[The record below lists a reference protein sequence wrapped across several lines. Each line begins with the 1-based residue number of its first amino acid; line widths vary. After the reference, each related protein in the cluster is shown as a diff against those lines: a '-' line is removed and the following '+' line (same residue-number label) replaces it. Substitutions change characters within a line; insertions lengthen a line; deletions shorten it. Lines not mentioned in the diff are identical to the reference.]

1 MFLYSVYNLY
11 KTRVMNIIYFNN
23 IALYKTLINETTCNI
38 SFNSKYHWNKK

>member
-23 IALYKTLINETTCNI
+23 IALHKTLINETTCNI